1 MKKEI
6 VYVASAVLALVSCG
20 GPAKQAGEL
29 TVIPMEAAFAEQAG
43 LNLSECF
50 KKVRYVPLETMDS
63 SLVGKYTSVQ
73 VLNSYIVVT
82 SEDKYCHLFDKETEK
97 TILNR

>member
-63 SLVGKYTSVQ
+63 SLVGKYSLPKINIATCST
-73 VLNSYIVVT
+73 NRRGGS
-82 SEDKYCHLFDKETEK
+82 SEASGT
-97 TILNR
+97 